1 MRLRELSVE
10 SASWD
15 TPWTALASFEIR
27 DLSTIN
33 KLKDNVN
40 NGVAY
45 FPFTEDEITDI
56 IFGSPVVFDRD
67 VYALR
72 NKSKREQV
80 APVMQNHQ
88 VFVNGNVTTL
98 KIGDKVYTSKPEK
111 GEKFDLE
118 KGILVCLAKANGY
131 STSDV
136 IYLTKTAKMQSK
148 SKGKPAKKS
157 KK

>member
-1 MRLRELSVE
+1 MILRELSIE
-10 SASWD
+10 GGMWDDTWKAS
-15 TPWTALASFEIR
+15 ASFEIR
-27 DLSTIN
+27 DSATLN
-33 KLKDNVN
+33 KLRG
-40 NGVAY
+40 NGGSGKAY

-56 IFGSPVVFDRD
+56 IFGSPVAD
-67 VYALR
+67 VYTLR
-72 NKSKREQV
+72 NKSKREKV
-80 APVMQNHQ
+80 APVIQNHQ
-88 VFVNGNVTTL
+88 VFVNGNVTIL

-118 KGILVCLAKANGY
+118 KGILVCLAKANDY

-136 IYLTKTAKMQSK
+136 INLTKTAKMQSK